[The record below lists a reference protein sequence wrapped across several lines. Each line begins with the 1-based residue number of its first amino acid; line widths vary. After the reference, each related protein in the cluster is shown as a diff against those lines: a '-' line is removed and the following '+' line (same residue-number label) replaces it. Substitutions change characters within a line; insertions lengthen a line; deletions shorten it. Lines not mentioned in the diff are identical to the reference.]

1 MKIERTASLEQI
13 RPRTPRRGARL
24 FAVVGF
30 GLAIAISEGSDP
42 APIRAAHL
50 KSAPLPASAP
60 KLSDQEIE
68 ALPSMS
74 PQQQAQLL
82 MERAINHYEGAIELI
97 DKSVPSWYGQ
107 LEVEKGPL
115 AGLLNT
121 AINPNDL
128 PVRAAS
134 LEITLSAYNLPKT
147 PPTAHHL
154 LPRSTTDP

>member
-30 GLAIAISEGSDP
+30 GLAIAISAGSDP
-42 APIRAAHL
+42 APIRAAQL

-60 KLSDQEIE
+60 KLSDHEIE

-82 MERAINHYEGAIELI
+82 LDRAINPSQSPIDLI
-97 DKSVPSWYGQ
+97 NQTVPTFY
-107 LEVEKGPL
+107 
-115 AGLLNT
+115 
-121 AINPNDL
+121 
-128 PVRAAS
+128 R
-134 LEITLSAYNLPKT
+134 
-147 PPTAHHL
+147 H
-154 LPRSTTDP
+154 